1 MSEIIPVADLV
12 VAADDDITQRL
23 KEFVSD
29 KDAFSDN
36 TWRQLLS
43 VMRSCRRWASEHG
56 RSFLP
61 MSPACLRDYL
71 LWLQTSGRAS
81 STIATHAALISMLH
95 RNAGL
100 MPPNSA
106 PQVFR
111 AIKKINRTA
120 VIQGERAGQAVPFRI
135 TDLLTL
141 DRLWSGSER
150 LQQVRDLAFLHVA
163 YATLL
168 RISEVGRLRV
178 RDITRAAD
186 GRIILDVGWTKT
198 IVMTGGLIKA
208 LGDLSSERLTT
219 WLQLSGLINEPDAYL
234 FGPVHRTNR
243 AAVATMKPL
252 STRALEDIFVR
263 AWQQAGPGKD
273 AATNKNRYRGW
284 SGHSTRVGAAIDMAA
299 KKYST
304 AQIMQEGTWK
314 KPETVM
320 RYIRH
325 IDAHDGAMVNFMDN
339 HFSRQDFQRHD

>member
-1 MSEIIPVADLV
+1 MSELLSSSGLV
-12 VAADDDITQRL
+12 VSASDDITQRL

-29 KDAFSDN
+29 KEAFSEN

-43 VMRSCRRWASEHG
+43 VMRICHRWASEHG
-56 RSFLP
+56 RTFLP
-61 MSPACLRDYL
+61 MAPACLRDYL
-71 LWLQTSGRAS
+71 LWLQASGKAS

-100 MPPNSA
+100 VPPNSA

-135 TDLLTL
+135 TDLLKL
-141 DRLWSGSER
+141 DTCWRASER

-168 RISEVGRLRV
+168 RVSEVSRLRV

-186 GRIILDVGWTKT
+186 GRIVLDVGWTKT

-208 LGDLSSERLTT
+208 LGELSSERLTA
-219 WLQLSGLINEPDAYL
+219 WLTRSGLIHEPDAYI

-243 AAVATMKPL
+243 AVPATSKPL

-263 AWQQAGPGKD
+263 AWQEAGPGKD
-273 AATNKNRYRGW
+273 ALTNKKRYRGW

-299 KKYST
+299 QKYST

-314 KPETVM
+314 KPETLM

-325 IDAHDGAMVNFMDN
+325 VDAHDGAMVNFMDG
-339 HFSRQDFQRHD
+339 HFPPS